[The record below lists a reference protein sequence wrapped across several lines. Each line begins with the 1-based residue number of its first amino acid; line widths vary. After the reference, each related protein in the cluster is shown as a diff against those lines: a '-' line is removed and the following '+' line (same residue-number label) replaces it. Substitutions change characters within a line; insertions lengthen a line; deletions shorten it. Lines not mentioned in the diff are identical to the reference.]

1 MKSNLWNYLLG
12 YVKINIE
19 GLSLEKFLNLTAK
32 KNIRCY
38 DVFRNSSTSIE
49 CYVVKQDFAK
59 LRKVLRDSR
68 SKLTVKEKIGLPFI
82 LNPFKKRK
90 TLLIGAVAFIIA
102 LFVSSQFIWQI
113 EVEGNHELNSE
124 EIISYLHGAAKI
136 GNYKK
141 NIDLNEIKR
150 AVELGNKKIA
160 WSGVRLYGTKLII
173 NVVESIDEPQIL
185 QDEDY
190 SCNIIASKDAQITQI
205 ITENGIE
212 AATVGQNIKKGETI
226 ISGILPEEMNA
237 PLRYT
242 NARGTV
248 KGKVWYSAS
257 AFIAKKSIV
266 KVRSQKSEQIL
277 TVDFLGQQYT
287 KEPAFKDFESEK
299 INENNIENF
308 FIPIYIKTERIYE
321 LVDSEK
327 ELTQQE
333 MKQMSAQN
341 ALQDVLRYV
350 PDGAEIT
357 YRDVQYSVDEN
368 GVTAVYVVEAIEEI
382 GEVAPIS

>member
-341 ALQDVLRYV
+341 ALRDVLRYV